1 MVTTGSSNSDGK
13 HWMSREKHDEATQMV
28 HDSREQVVSKGA
40 RTFDRKWSK
49 WRGRH
54 PAATNLNSQFDRE
67 TSSARSFDFIQTTS
81 PQIVVWY
88 NPYKGFQLC
97 SLVRCETQVGSRS
110 QQQNH

>member
-1 MVTTGSSNSDGK
+1 
-13 HWMSREKHDEATQMV
+13 MV

-81 PQIVVWY
+81 PQIIYERGCVCMY
-88 NPYKGFQLC
+88 AD
-97 SLVRCETQVGSRS
+97 TSRYTDS
-110 QQQNH
+110 SKTMEWKE

>member
-1 MVTTGSSNSDGK
+1 
-13 HWMSREKHDEATQMV
+13 MV

-81 PQIVVWY
+81 PQI
-88 NPYKGFQLC
+88 
-97 SLVRCETQVGSRS
+97 
-110 QQQNH
+110 